1 MWSKTEKVARSEN
14 KSLFKLNDFLTEN
27 IVLIVELRAE
37 MFSKYSLFFQMRL
50 WSEAKAKYYFRDL
63 QFLVKS

>member
-14 KSLFKLNDFLTEN
+14 KSLFKLIDFLTEN

-37 MFSKYSLFFQMRL
+37 MFSKSSSLFLSNKIMIRGK
-50 WSEAKAKYYFRDL
+50 SEILF
-63 QFLVKS
+63 

>member
-37 MFSKYSLFFQMRL
+37 MFSKSSSLFFQIRL
-50 WSEAKAKYYFRDL
+50 WSEAKAKYYFREYN
-63 QFLVKS
+63 F